1 MHDSNPYVHDD
12 EYAAEWASVIDD
24 AVADPADGL
33 DDLLTIVDRILE
45 DETGSR
51 STADLEPEL
60 GRRLDYA
67 REIVRGLERGDDFE
81 QGDIDAALSA
91 VISVYNATL
100 PVGVGKDPG
109 VDRARRR
116 RPARGR
122 DGGGRHGR
130 VADRPVASRPAS
142 GGDPPRT

>member
-1 MHDSNPYVHDD
+1 MQDSNPYVHDD

-33 DDLLTIVDRILE
+33 DDLLAIVDRILE

-67 REIVRGLERGDDFE
+67 REIVRGLERGDDIE
-81 QGDIDAALSA
+81 TGDIDAALSA

-100 PVGVGKDPG
+100 PVGAGKDPG
-109 VDRARRR
+109 SVD
-116 RPARGR
+116 
-122 DGGGRHGR
+122 
-130 VADRPVASRPAS
+130 PVAADQLDIEM
-142 GGDPPRT
+142 GAGDTGESQTDP